1 MKNPVNPRIPGF
13 LIEFGTQKVESEG
26 FEPSSKQAINIAFF
40 TLSFHL
46 VVDARPAEN
55 HQSYTYSHLSFRITS
70 RPYNSYI
77 YFIDTSSVNAVNQG
91 FHEASRLPT

>member
-1 MKNPVNPRIPGF
+1 
-13 LIEFGTQKVESEG
+13 VESEG

-46 VVDARPAEN
+46 IVDARPAEN
-55 HQSYTYSHLSFRITS
+55 HQPYTYSQLSFGITS
-70 RPYNSYI
+70 RPCNSYI
-77 YFIDTSSVNAVNQG
+77 YFIDTSGVNAVNQG